1 MNKPTDVNIIF
12 SGAEP
17 KISAELSQIDLMQA
31 LSWYSQNRDG
41 KDAFKYAT
49 DYFKKKLKVNVPSGI
64 KSQPQTFGFI
74 CRIVTNGGILVGK
87 DKEWFES
94 TIKELK
100 GTVNVEHPTKVTNVI
115 SIQDH
120 IKRKSSDCIGELEGQ
135 LDELILSDF
144 KSNPAP
150 IAVMNSLEVK
160 GAHTKYIIE
169 HFKMRRAEYDK
180 ILTTDDTFIREAY
193 SNFTKPQLK
202 KLIAYCDQVI
212 LVGVQL
218 AGDAVKTRKPRK
230 RKTKTPNQIL
240 AKFQYCKEFVD
251 LKLQSIDPK
260 TILGATQ
267 LWVYNTK
274 TRKLGCYVADDAS
287 GFSVKGTSITGY
299 TESKSNQK
307 TLRKPESVLPEILK
321 GGKIYLRTALDSIKA
336 VESTLTG
343 RINNDIILLR
353 IIK

>member
-1 MNKPTDVNIIF
+1 MIKPTDVNIIF
-12 SGAEP
+12 SGSEP
-17 KISAELSQIDLMQA
+17 KFSAELSQLDLAQA
-31 LSWYSQNRDG
+31 LSWYSQNKDS
-41 KDAFKYAT
+41 KDALKYAT
-49 DYFKKKLKVNVPSGI
+49 DYFKKKLKVSVPSGI
-64 KSQPQTFGFI
+64 KSQSPTFGFV
-74 CRIVTNGGILVGK
+74 CRIVANGGILVGK
-87 DKEWFES
+87 DKEWFEN
-94 TIKELK
+94 TIDQLK
-100 GTVNVEHPTKVTNVI
+100 GTTNVAKPTKVTNVI

-120 IKRKSSDCIGELEGQ
+120 IKRKSSECIGELEGQ
-135 LDELILSDF
+135 LDEIILSDF
-144 KSNPAP
+144 KATPAP
-150 IAVMNSLEVK
+150 IAVMNSMEVK

-169 HFKMRRAEYDK
+169 HFKSRRSEYDV
-180 ILTTDDTFIREAY
+180 ILTTEDTFVKEAY

-212 LVGVQL
+212 LDSMKI
-218 AGDAVKTRKPRK
+218 AGEAVKSRKPRK
-230 RKTKTPNQIL
+230 RKVKSPTQLLSKL
-240 AKFQYCKEFVD
+240 QYCKEFVD

-274 TRKLGCYVADDAS
+274 NRKLGCYVAEDAS

-299 TESKSNQK
+299 SESKSIQK

-343 RINNDIILLR
+343 RFNNDTILLR
-353 IIK
+353 IVK